1 MWSTAWH
8 DETLDRGLPE
18 LPMTLLDGGGV
29 QPIVSAVEP
38 REVVVD
44 FWDRIQSR
52 DWDGLGRLL
61 ADDFVVEWP
70 DARLR
75 IRGRQNFVQ
84 FNRTYP
90 EGWTI
95 EVLGIV
101 AEGNTVVSEVRVP
114 HTEQGIYYV
123 LSILN
128 VDGDRLAG
136 GREYWLE
143 EHEQALPAERA
154 RLFEPMCGHGGRTS

>member
-1 MWSTAWH
+1 
-8 DETLDRGLPE
+8 
-18 LPMTLLDGGGV
+18 
-29 QPIVSAVEP
+29 VEP
-38 REVVVD
+38 REVVVE
-44 FWDRIQSR
+44 FWDRIQAR

-61 ADDFVVEWP
+61 SDDFVVEWP
-70 DARLR
+70 DARCR
-75 IRGRQNFVQ
+75 IRGPEKFVE

-128 VDGDRLAG
+128 VEGDRLSG

-143 EHEQALPAERA
+143 EHKRELSAERA
-154 RLFEPMCGHGGRTS
+154 RFFEPM

>member
-1 MWSTAWH
+1 M
-8 DETLDRGLPE
+8 
-18 LPMTLLDGGGV
+18 V
-29 QPIVSAVEP
+29 VE
-38 REVVVD
+38 
-44 FWDRIQSR
+44 FWGRIQAR

-61 ADDFVVEWP
+61 SADFVVDWP
-70 DARLR
+70 DTRVR
-75 IRGRQNFVQ
+75 IRGRENFVE
-84 FNRTYP
+84 FNRSYP

-128 VDGDRLAG
+128 VDGDRVVG
-136 GREYWLE
+136 GREYWLK
-143 EHEQALPAERA
+143 EHEEELPAERA
-154 RLFEPMCGHGGRTS
+154 RLFERT